1 MEFLALF
8 VGLIG
13 LWLGTE
19 AVIRGATAIAA
30 RLGISEFVVGVTI
43 LSIGSDLPELTI
55 AIGAALKHLQTG
67 QASDIVVGSALGS
80 ALAQIGFVL
89 GIAGLSTYLTLPRR
103 IVYQHGGL
111 LLGSVVLLGLFGLDG
126 HVTQIEGIL
135 LIIVYAIYLVFL
147 LTDAMAVRQR
157 GEGHAGA
164 NLVAAITW
172 LAIGLAIVIGSA
184 ELTISSATGLATAL
198 NIEQSFV
205 AIVIIGPGSSLPELS
220 ISLVAALKRRA
231 RLSVGNLIG
240 SNIFDTLIPIGVA
253 AVIVDLNFNAD
264 MLRHELPFLFA
275 LSALVL
281 VFFWR
286 TNGIRKREAAII
298 LCLYFGYA
306 AIKIVSL

>member
-1 MEFLALF
+1 MEFLALL

-19 AVIRGATAIAA
+19 AVIRGAIAIAA
-30 RLGISEFVVGVTI
+30 RLRISEFVIGVTI

-55 AIGAALKHLQTG
+55 AVGAALKHLQTG

-89 GIAGLSTYLTLPRR
+89 GVAGLSTYLKLPRR
-103 IVYQHGGL
+103 IIYQHGGL
-111 LLGSVVLLGLFGLDG
+111 LLGSVVLLGFFGLDG
-126 HVTQIEGIL
+126 HVTRTEGIV

-147 LTDAMAVRQR
+147 LMDAMAVRQR
-157 GEGHAGA
+157 GEDHAGS
-164 NLVAAITW
+164 NLVAALTY
-172 LAIGLAIVIGSA
+172 LAIGLVIVIGSA

-198 NIEQSFV
+198 NIEQSFI

-253 AVIVDLNFNAD
+253 AVIVDLEFNAD

-281 VFFWR
+281 VFFYR
-286 TNGIRKREAAII
+286 TNGIQKREAAII
-298 LCLYFGYA
+298 LGLYLGYA